1 MHFEKGLNL
10 FSVFTFS
17 IFVMLI
23 FNKKQQQQQNKKQKL
38 LWIPA
43 VTQSHISLAT
53 VASILESQNIYQ

>member
-23 FNKKQQQQQNKKQKL
+23 FNKKQQQQQNKTKNK
-38 LWIPA
+38 
-43 VTQSHISLAT
+43 SFFGSL
-53 VASILESQNIYQ
+53 Q